1 MRDPLLYNEREL
13 LSRLS
18 RGDEAA
24 FTEIYNIYWDK
35 LFVVATH
42 KLYNPSEAEEL
53 VQDIFL
59 DVWHRREELQIN
71 SLSAYLAT
79 AVKYRVI
86 NALAKRNRQ
95 LRYEQHAGQTT
106 TEADLSTEQWLSFG
120 DLRDKLGKLVAD
132 LPEKCRIVFQLSR
145 DKGFSQKEIAHELG
159 IAEKT
164 VEAHL
169 SKAIRTLRTHLAKL
183 IMLLF

>member
-1 MRDPLLYNEREL
+1 VRDPLLYNEREL
-13 LSRLS
+13 LSRLTK
-18 RGDEAA
+18 GDETA
-24 FTEIYNIYWDK
+24 FTEIYNLYWDK
-35 LFVVATH
+35 LFMVATH
-42 KLYNPSEAEEL
+42 KLHNASEAEEL

-59 DVWHRREELQIN
+59 DIWHRREELQIN
-71 SLSAYLAT
+71 SLNAYLAT

-86 NALAKRNRQ
+86 NLLAKRSRQ

-106 TEADLSTEQWLSFG
+106 AEADLSTEHWLSFD

-145 DKGFSQKEIAHELG
+145 DKGFSQKEIANELG

-169 SKAIRTLRTHLAKL
+169 AKAIRTLRTHLAKL
-183 IMLLF
+183 IMFLF